1 MRYQSSDPEESGVKL
16 SCDDPRRIEAM
27 PFPLDGLPTGFEDL
41 LAEEEAT
48 GQLDYDVPD
57 IKDVCALDLVKEA
70 YAELMQRGELMEQYD
85 RVRKVAERLEY

>member
-1 MRYQSSDPEESGVKL
+1 
-16 SCDDPRRIEAM
+16 M

-70 YAELMQRGELMEQYD
+70 YAELMQNADLMPQYQRAKKIAD
-85 RVRKVAERLEY
+85 RLQY